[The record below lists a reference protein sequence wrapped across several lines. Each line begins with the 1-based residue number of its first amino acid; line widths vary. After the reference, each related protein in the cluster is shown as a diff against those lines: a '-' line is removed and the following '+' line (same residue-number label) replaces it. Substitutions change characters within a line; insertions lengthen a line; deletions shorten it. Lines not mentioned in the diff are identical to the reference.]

1 MDPEELQNEMA
12 LVALG
17 GRWSDELNGAL
28 AQVAASAA
36 TDSRAR
42 TLAEQ
47 WIRSGTAEQMWASG
61 SDVADWVTL
70 IGWLEWLDDNEL
82 STATVDSLRAS
93 FTAVVAFLGNPPG
106 GSAPGLDPLFE
117 EF

>member
-1 MDPEELQNEMA
+1 MDPEELQNEVA

-47 WIRSGTAEQMWASG
+47 WIRSGTAEQM
-61 SDVADWVTL
+61 
-70 IGWLEWLDDNEL
+70 
-82 STATVDSLRAS
+82 
-93 FTAVVAFLGNPPG
+93 
-106 GSAPGLDPLFE
+106 
-117 EF
+117 